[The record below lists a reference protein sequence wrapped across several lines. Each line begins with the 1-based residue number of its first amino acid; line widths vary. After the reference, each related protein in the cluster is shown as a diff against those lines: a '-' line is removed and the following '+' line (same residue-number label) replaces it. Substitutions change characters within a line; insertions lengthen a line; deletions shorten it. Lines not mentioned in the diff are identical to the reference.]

1 MNRFTYTISD
11 SESSVVVVVAVFKT
25 PQAPQIYGNSL
36 KTKFY
41 DG

>member
-11 SESSVVVVVAVFKT
+11 SESSVVVVAVFKT